1 MVLFLFC
8 NHHNQFG
15 LKMEDNKRN
24 EPIERERVRER
35 RRENDRE
42 KGREGGGEKMKA
54 LQAHLVTLKVSF
66 FEPKSKVHL

>member
-1 MVLFLFC
+1 
-8 NHHNQFG
+8 
-15 LKMEDNKRN
+15 
-24 EPIERERVRER
+24 VRER